1 MEAGL
6 GEWGERF
13 PHLVFTGFPPTWAHQ
28 GGCFL
33 PTGGGS
39 IPISG
44 CLPALG
50 LVSCHQYLCLQVAG
64 TACSVT
70 WHRLEGSWDTVMRC
84 GGGASQMHMLGPG
97 PRMAVEGGNCEGG
110 DGSTNLGT
118 RKQPLL
124 APSPLPSWPLDSH
137 PSTPS
142 PTQQAEGHLKTQTL
156 TLPWWSVVENP
167 PVNVGDT
174 GSNPGPGRSHM
185 P

>member
-1 MEAGL
+1 
-6 GEWGERF
+6 
-13 PHLVFTGFPPTWAHQ
+13 
-28 GGCFL
+28 
-33 PTGGGS
+33 
-39 IPISG
+39 
-44 CLPALG
+44 
-50 LVSCHQYLCLQVAG
+50 
-64 TACSVT
+64 
-70 WHRLEGSWDTVMRC
+70 
-84 GGGASQMHMLGPG
+84 MHMLGPG